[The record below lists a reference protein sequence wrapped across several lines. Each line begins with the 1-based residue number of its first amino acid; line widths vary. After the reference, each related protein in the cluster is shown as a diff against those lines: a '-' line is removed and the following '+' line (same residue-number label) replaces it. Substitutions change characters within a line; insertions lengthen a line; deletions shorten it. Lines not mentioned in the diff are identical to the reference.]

1 MPTFKPASPPPF
13 RPERAGLDQAA
24 VEALRQQLHRVSSAL
39 DAANGNVRAR
49 LGDAEAQT
57 AFTVVDQAGARAL
70 ALDSDG
76 NLVVTTIAT
85 PDAVW
90 TLGEFV
96 EVDTLDGWIVKG
108 NIVTVTAAYSVTA
121 RDYTILADA
130 TAGSF
135 DILLPDAATVD
146 GQIFNIKRIDGTSNE
161 VAITT
166 TSSQTIDGYTSG
178 EIGPA
183 ENESFAVQS
192 DGANWR
198 IV

>member
-13 RPERAGLDQAA
+13 RPQREGLDQAA
-24 VEALRQQLHRVSSAL
+24 IQELRQQLHRITAAL
-39 DAANGNVRAR
+39 DTANGNVRAR
-49 LGDAEAQT
+49 LGDAAGSNSW
-57 AFTVVDQAGARAL
+57 VVADSDNNGVL
-70 ALDSDG
+70 NLDSDG
-76 NLVVTTIAT
+76 NLTVTTIAA
-85 PDAVW
+85 PEAVW
-90 TLGEFV
+90 QLGEFV
-96 EVDTLDGWIVKG
+96 EVDPLDGWIVKG
-108 NIVTVTAAYSVTA
+108 NVITVTAAYTVTSA
-121 RDYTILADA
+121 DFTILADA

>member
-1 MPTFKPASPPPF
+1 MTNRQRTP
-13 RPERAGLDQAA
+13 
-24 VEALRQQLHRVSSAL
+24 VE
-39 DAANGNVRAR
+39 GIVRATNTAQADAFLAWLR
-49 LGDAEAQT
+49 RMAVATDADSGNITFTLGEKEGETTFRVDDSAHVAQLT
-57 AFTVVDQAGARAL
+57 
-70 ALDSDG
+70 LDSDG
-76 NLVVTTIAT
+76 NLAVKTIAA
-85 PDAVW
+85 PEAVW
-90 TLGEFV
+90 ELGEFV
-96 EVDTLDGWIVKG
+96 EADALDGWTLKG
-108 NIVTVTAAYSVTA
+108 NVVTVTAAYTVLAT
-121 RDYTILADA
+121 DYTILADA

-135 DILLPDAATVD
+135 NILLPDAASVD
-146 GQIFNIKRIDGTSNE
+146 GQLFNIKRIDGTANE

>member
-1 MPTFKPASPPPF
+1 MPPLF
-13 RPERAGLDQAA
+13 RPQREGLDQAA
-24 VEALRQQLHRVSSAL
+24 LEALRQQLQRVTQAL

-49 LGDAEAQT
+49 LGDATGATEW
-57 AFTVVDQAGARAL
+57 TVANTAGAKAMS
-70 ALDSDG
+70 LDSAG
-76 NLVVTTIAT
+76 NLTVETVAAGG
-85 PDAVW
+85 PDW
-90 TLGEFV
+90 ILGEFV
-96 EVDTLDGWIVKG
+96 EADALDGWTLKG
-108 NIVTVTAAYSVTA
+108 NVVTVTAAYTVTA
-121 RDYTILADA
+121 SDYTILADA

-135 DILLPDAATVD
+135 NILLPDAASVD
-146 GQIFNIKRIDGTSNE
+146 GQLFNIKRIDGTANE

-178 EIGPA
+178 EIGPT

>member
-1 MPTFKPASPPPF
+1 MPLQKPNFPAF
-13 RPERAGLDQAA
+13 RPPREGLDQAA
-24 VEALRQQLHRVSSAL
+24 IETMRQQLQRMMAAL
-39 DAANGNVRAR
+39 DTATGNVRAQ
-49 LGDAEAQT
+49 LGDAVGET
-57 AFTVVDQAGARAL
+57 SWSVVNSSKAKV
-70 ALDSDG
+70 LDADSAG
-76 NLVVTTIAT
+76 NLAVVTIAA

-90 TLGEFV
+90 QLGEFV
-96 EVDTLDGWIVKG
+96 EVDALDGWIVKG

-121 RDYTILADA
+121 RDHTILADA

-135 DILLPDAATVD
+135 DILLPDAASVD
-146 GQIFNIKRIDGTSNE
+146 GQIFNIKRIDGTGNE

-178 EIGPA
+178 EIGPT